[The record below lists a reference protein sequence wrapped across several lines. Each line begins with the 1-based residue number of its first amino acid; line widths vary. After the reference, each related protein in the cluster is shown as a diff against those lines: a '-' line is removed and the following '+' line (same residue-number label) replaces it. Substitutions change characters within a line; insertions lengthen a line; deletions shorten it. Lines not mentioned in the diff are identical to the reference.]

1 MANLK
6 DIRKRII
13 SVANTQKIT
22 KAMKMVSAAKLRR
35 AKDEVLATRPYA
47 AKLVEVI
54 EHLAERVDTESHPLL
69 REPEKCK
76 RGLLLVITSD
86 RGLCGG
92 YNSNVNKAVLRFLE
106 ERAGKYETLELTVV
120 GRKGREFLRHRKI
133 DIDTFEEQ
141 AWKEPNVLF
150 SQRIAKDLCERF
162 ADGGLDE
169 VFVLYTRFK
178 SAIAQE
184 VVLDR
189 VLPLRL
195 PEHDGQEVPNLVEYL
210 YEPSASLLFDELLPK
225 SVVIHVQRAMLESLA
240 SEYGARMTAMDSA
253 TTNAGEM
260 IESLT
265 LQYNRARQA
274 AITKELI
281 EIISGADAL

>member
-1 MANLK
+1 MPNLK

-47 AKLVEVI
+47 SKLLEVI
-54 EHLAERVDTESHPLL
+54 HHLAEHVDTESHPLL
-69 REPEKCK
+69 REPEQRKNA
-76 RGLLLVITSD
+76 LLILITSD

-92 YNSNVNKAVLRFLE
+92 YNSNVNKAALRFLE
-106 ERAGKYETLELTVV
+106 ERGSNYESLELLVV

-133 DIDTFEEQ
+133 EINTFEEQ
-141 AWKEPNVLF
+141 AWKEPTNLF
-150 SQRIAKDLCERF
+150 SQRVAKDLCERF
-162 ADGGLDE
+162 ADGQLDE

-195 PEHDGQEVPNLVEYL
+195 PEQEENEMPNLVEYL
-210 YEPSASLLFDELLPK
+210 YEPSASVLFDELLPK

-265 LQYNRARQA
+265 LVYNRARQA